1 VSDAPGTL
9 AAIHAEA
16 FPPADAWGEG
26 ALRRLLEMPG
36 AMLLAEDDG
45 FLLARI
51 AEDEAEIITLAVRPA
66 ARRRG
71 LGARLLARALRACAD
86 AGAAVM
92 FLEVDTA
99 NAPALALYARA
110 GFARV
115 GTRRGYYGPGRDAA
129 VLRLSLS

>member
-1 VSDAPGTL
+1 MSAPAAL

-26 ALRRLLEMPG
+26 AIRTLLAMPG
-36 AMLLAEDDG
+36 AVLLAEDDG
-45 FLLARI
+45 FLLARV
-51 AEDEAEIITLAVRPA
+51 AGGEAEVITLAVRPA

-71 LGARLLARALRACAD
+71 LAARLLARALRACAG
-86 AGAAVM
+86 AGAAAM

-129 VLRLSLS
+129 VLRLSLA